1 MIPADLSRAVVHAVR
16 RAVEA
21 GELDGPAPPRVV
33 VERSRPGGVGE
44 YASPVALRMGRG
56 GARGAGEAA
65 RVLASALAREP
76 GIEAVEVTGPGFLN
90 FTLAP
95 LSAAELVRDV
105 RERPA
110 RYGCGEALSAESVV
124 GGSRER
130 VVRTAVARIRESQG
144 LGRPEEGDGEPRI
157 APVARRDGDVLAR
170 YGAGAAVWAMLAV
183 PARETPVFGDAL
195 LVQGE
200 ENEVFLVRYAH
211 ARVRALMRNA
221 ERLGFRAEDSAVA
234 GVPGV
239 VPVPGAADEPG
250 VVPAPGAADAPEA
263 ADAHRA
269 ADAPE
274 AADAHRAA
282 DAPEAADAHRAAD
295 APEAA
300 HAPGAVPAPGTVEAP
315 DATAAP
321 DPAASGAPAAPAA
334 TRAPAA
340 PEATADPAASGAPAA
355 SATPEAPAATATSG
369 PTAALGPAGPA
380 LLRALADHPLV
391 LEAAAHHRAPERLA
405 RQLLVVADAVLD
417 FQHHVLPLGDE
428 KPSAAHRARLALAE
442 AAGAVLAGGLALLG
456 IDAPDSL

>member
-144 LGRPEEGDGEPRI
+144 LGRPEGEDGAPRI

-183 PARETPVFGDAL
+183 PARETPVFGDVL

-200 ENEVFLVRYAH
+200 ESEVFLVRYAH

-221 ERLGFRAEDSAVA
+221 ERLGFRAEDFAEDSAVA
-234 GVPGV
+234 G
-239 VPVPGAADEPG
+239 EPG
-250 VVPAPGAADAPEA
+250 IAPAPGAADSPEA

-274 AADAHRAA
+274 AAQ
-282 DAPEAADAHRAAD
+282 
-295 APEAA
+295 
-300 HAPGAVPAPGTVEAP
+300 APGAVQAPGPVEAP

-321 DPAASGAPAAPAA
+321 GP
-334 TRAPAA
+334 
-340 PEATADPAASGAPAA
+340 TADPAASGARAA
-355 SATPEAPAATATSG
+355 SATPEATAATGAPATPAAPKATAATGTPATADPATPG
-369 PTAALGPAGPA
+369 PTATPAALGPA